1 MASFFDR
8 LLGHRAETDAPHR
21 AAESPDLA
29 AAFAHPEG
37 TARWT
42 VLLDNDPWRIVDDRG
57 VTRLLCDK
65 RTTVRTTGGA
75 ALLRLAPDLAAT
87 IGPSVIEG
95 VALGVVGDLTGTGYD
110 VSNSASS
117 TRRPNP
123 MAQPPRLVRDATA
136 GLVIAKVVD
145 AADGSHIELLPPG
158 MINDRVIARR
168 LSPELATQIR
178 ALGPLKYRITDGD
191 PTNGAGELS
200 GPSGHA
206 VATDEF
212 TYLSPVR
219 RSGTVRCGLAG
230 WAIEIINNPFPASW
244 LLALLRATKTTAG

>member
-8 LLGHRAETDAPHR
+8 LLGHRAETDAPQR
-21 AAESPDLA
+21 TAQPPDLA

-37 TARWT
+37 PGRWT
-42 VLLDNDPWRIVDDRG
+42 VLPDNDPWRIVDG
-57 VTRLLCDK
+57 QGITRLLCDK
-65 RTTVRTTGGA
+65 RATVRTIGGA
-75 ALLRLAPDLAAT
+75 ALFRLVPDLAAT

-95 VALGVVGDLTGTGYD
+95 VALGVVGDLTGTGSD

-123 MAQPPRLVRDATA
+123 MAQPPRLIRDATA
-136 GLVIAKVVD
+136 ALVIAKVVD

-168 LSPELATQIR
+168 LSPELAAQIR
-178 ALGPLKYRITDGD
+178 ALGPLTYRITDGD
-191 PTNGAGELS
+191 PTTGAGELS

-212 TYLSPVR
+212 TYLPPVR
-219 RSGTVRCGLAG
+219 RSGTVRYGLAG
-230 WAIEIINNPFPASW
+230 WAIEIIDNPFPASW